1 MTKLVN
7 IIDKIED
14 AGLVGRGGAS
24 FSVAKKWAAVKMA
37 LKTKKVAYIIINGA
51 EGEPGVKK
59 DEHVLKYFSE
69 DLING
74 ISLADKYF
82 GSEKVQRI
90 YFFLNSEYFKKYS
103 PMLKNILSTKK
114 YSALEKKLK
123 FIVKGE
129 TLRYISGEESAIIN
143 IIEGKK
149 IEPRLKPPYPT
160 NEGLFSAPTLINN
173 VETFYNISL
182 VNSGRFKNKRFYT
195 LIGAVRHR
203 GVFSLP
209 AELSIE
215 EVLKKTNNI
224 PDFKFFVQ
232 CGGEASGEILRSDQ
246 LNRPVEGA
254 GSIMVYDFQK
264 TDKQKLLKYWLN
276 FYYEQSCG
284 NCTICREGTYR
295 LWELINKKNFDKKLF
310 WELISGLEETSFCAL
325 GRSLPIPIKSY
336 YSNILQAKF

>member
-7 IIDKIED
+7 IIDKIES

-24 FSVAKKWAAVKMA
+24 FSVAKKWKAVKESSR
-37 LKTKKVAYIIINGA
+37 KHKEVYIIVNGA

-59 DEHVLKYFSE
+59 DSYILNHYSE
-69 DLING
+69 DVLNG
-74 ISLADKYF
+74 IFFADKYF
-82 GSEKVQRI
+82 GSEKVQQI

-103 PMLKNILSTKK
+103 PILKNILKAKK
-114 YSALEKKLK
+114 YSVLEKKIK

-129 TLRYISGEESAIIN
+129 TLSYISGEESAIIN

-173 VETFYNISL
+173 IETFYNISL
-182 VNSGRFKNKRFYT
+182 VNSGCFKNERFYT
-195 LIGAVRHR
+195 LSGAVRHR

-215 EVLKKTNNI
+215 EVLKKTDNI

-254 GSIMVYDFQK
+254 GSIMVYDFKK
-264 TDKQKLLKYWLN
+264 TDHDKLLKYWLH
-276 FYYEQSCG
+276 FYYIQSCG

-295 LWELINKKNFDKKLF
+295 LWELVNQKNYNKKLF

-325 GRSLPIPIKSY
+325 GRSLPVPVKSY